1 MDEEGI
7 CDCGKDLTVIVWLR
21 NLLTHRY
28 WAIDDEQVYN
38 SVKNNFKGVDKFVER
53 VKEKYAVDL

>member
-1 MDEEGI
+1 MSAMI
-7 CDCGKDLTVIVWLR
+7 RLR

-28 WAIDDEQVYN
+28 WAIDDQQVYN
-38 SVKNNFKGVDKFVER
+38 AVKDDFRSVDIFLEI